1 MTTVATT
8 AECEQAF
15 HALAERLANADHSA
29 RKKASFDRTLTCK
42 LIDIDV
48 IFGGRLRDGS
58 LTDIKQ
64 VDKRDAQVRM
74 SMTSDDL
81 IKVVAGDLNMASAWA
96 SGRVK
101 IDASIFDLLKLLS
114 IF

>member
-1 MTTVATT
+1 MATT
-8 AECEQAF
+8 AECERAF
-15 HALAERLANADHSA
+15 RMLADRLANADQSA
-29 RKKASFDRTLTCK
+29 RKKAAFDRTLTCK
-42 LIDIDV
+42 ITDIDV

-81 IKVVAGDLNMASAWA
+81 IKLVAGELNMASAWA

-101 IDASIFDLLKLLS
+101 IDANVFDLLKLRS
-114 IF
+114 VF